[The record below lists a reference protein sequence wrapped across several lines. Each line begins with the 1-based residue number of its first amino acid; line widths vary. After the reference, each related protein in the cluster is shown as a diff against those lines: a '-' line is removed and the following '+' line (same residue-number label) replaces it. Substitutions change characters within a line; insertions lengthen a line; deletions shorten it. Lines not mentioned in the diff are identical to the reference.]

1 MHTPRI
7 AALLTGSVDDETATF
22 SQEHDF
28 RLIISDHHIQKG
40 PSFPHPTEFVK
51 KRLPFS
57 RYWGGKETYSTQGG
71 KKHSGIF
78 QRTLGALKATGEES
92 LAKGTLFTR

>member
-1 MHTPRI
+1 VHTPRI

-40 PSFPHPTEFVK
+40 PSFPHPMEFVK
-51 KRLPFS
+51 KRLPS
-57 RYWGGKETYSTQGG
+57 RAIGAE
-71 KKHSGIF
+71 KKRIQLRVGRSIRGF
-78 QRTLGALKATGEES
+78 FNARWAL
-92 LAKGTLFTR
+92 